1 MRYLYSLI
9 QKFIERVGKNA
20 DGLRVYMLHQVNDN
34 KKEWK
39 DHGVSITKFGFEAFI
54 EALQAKGCNFLS
66 VDDLSIA
73 NAESNNVIITF
84 DDIFQDAIDN
94 AIPFLIERSIPFCV
108 FISDNYIDSEDFLSS
123 ASLKAIADEPL
134 CTIGYHTKNHRL
146 MRSLTEMEVCEEIDC
161 KEFEQL
167 VNRSVPFFSFP
178 YGSVYACTIKSIKKA
193 KSTYKYAFSTLSI
206 PCSKWWLKKIPFFIP
221 RINICEANYK
231 QKLEEI

>member
-39 DHGVSITKFGFEAFI
+39 DHGVSITKSGFETFI
-54 EALQAKGCNFLS
+54 ETLQAKGCNFLS
-66 VDDLSIA
+66 VDELSID
-73 NAESNNVIITF
+73 NAKSNNVIITF

-94 AIPFLIERSIPFCV
+94 AIPFLVERSIPFCV
-108 FISDNYIDSEDFLSS
+108 FVSENYIGSEDFLSEE
-123 ASLKAIADEPL
+123 SLKAITNEPL

-167 VNRSVPFFSFP
+167 VNRSVPFFAFP

-193 KSTYKYAFSTLSI
+193 KSRYKYVFSTLSI
-206 PCSKWWLKKIPFFIP
+206 PCPKWWLKKIPFFIP